1 MEAESPRWQK
11 RLWALNKEIE
21 GVININNDDAK
32 SRLVSMSKPQMVF
45 QDPFGSLNPTKKI
58 GWILEEPLKLQT
70 NLSKKERIARVNEMI
85 QQVGL
90 TSEYL
95 ERYPFQLSGGQRQ
108 RAAIAAAL
116 IVKPKLVILDEPVS
130 SLDVTIQ
137 AQILHLLKE
146 LQKKHNLTYIFISH
160 DLNVIFQMCNR
171 VCVIYRGEIVEMKE
185 AKELLYRP
193 QHEYTKELLK
203 SAMVLKT

>member
-1 MEAESPRWQK
+1 
-11 RLWALNKEIE
+11 
-21 GVININNDDAK
+21 
-32 SRLVSMSKPQMVF
+32 
-45 QDPFGSLNPTKKI
+45 
-58 GWILEEPLKLQT
+58 
-70 NLSKKERIARVNEMI
+70 MI

-193 QHEYTKELLK
+193 PARVYQRTAQICNGTKNITSCPCIKL
-203 SAMVLKT
+203 SHVGTVV